1 MDVRTTA
8 IVAALGF
15 AGVALIGTVI
25 DWNRPDEQPV
35 VRRFQ
40 GQAVVPDNAPFRA
53 SLRRCREMGE
63 AATSDPVCIRL
74 WAENR
79 SRFLTPRQ
87 PEPQP
92 PRSAAQSDDA
102 QQSVSNPAPSRPE
115 AR

>member
-1 MDVRTTA
+1 MDGRTTT

-15 AGVALIGTVI
+15 AGVALIGTAI

-35 VRRFQ
+35 VRRVQ

-92 PRSAAQSDDA
+92 PV
-102 QQSVSNPAPSRPE
+102 SVAPSRDPRQSVLDPAPDHPE